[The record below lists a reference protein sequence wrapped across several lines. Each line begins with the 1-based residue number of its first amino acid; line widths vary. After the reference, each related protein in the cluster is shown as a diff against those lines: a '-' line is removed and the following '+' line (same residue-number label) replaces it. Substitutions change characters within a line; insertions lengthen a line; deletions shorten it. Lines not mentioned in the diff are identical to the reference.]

1 MRIIVK
7 PGVVLGEINIRLFHI
22 CITVSSVFD
31 EYGEVAV
38 LTSGA
43 EGKHY
48 GGVKPSLHPKFLAW
62 DFRLWILK
70 EEDRKPAV
78 DKIREMLNAK
88 NADYDVILEE
98 KIIKDANGKE
108 VKTVWMHIEFD
119 PKPKEV

>member
-7 PGVVLGEINIRLFHI
+7 PGVILGEINVRLFHV
-22 CITVSSVFD
+22 CITISSVFD
-31 EYGEVAV
+31 EYGVVPV

-43 EGKHY
+43 EGKHME
-48 GGVKPSLHPKFLAW
+48 GSLHPKHRAW

-88 NADYDVILEE
+88 EDDYDVILEKNE
-98 KIIKDANGKE
+98 DTEWLHVEYDPHKTKE
-108 VKTVWMHIEFD
+108 A
-119 PKPKEV
+119 